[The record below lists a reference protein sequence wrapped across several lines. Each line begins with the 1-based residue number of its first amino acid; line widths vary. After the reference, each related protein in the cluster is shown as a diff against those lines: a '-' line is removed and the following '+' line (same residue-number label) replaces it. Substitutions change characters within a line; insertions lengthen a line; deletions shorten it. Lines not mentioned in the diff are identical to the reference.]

1 LAILEYNLRAVGEA
15 DIARSLAVVER
26 RFVAHAAKIN
36 RTLAIGGGS
45 IRSRAATASAA
56 VSETEKTARA
66 TKAKFDDAQRKIFE
80 STKRYETS
88 AHRLRLRHVETEQ
101 REKLNK
107 LRAFNRAAVR
117 EQEAA
122 RGSFKRA
129 MGGGA
134 MSGVGALGS
143 VGKAGLATLGVG
155 GSVLAAS
162 AVHETFKL
170 DEQIRRFVVAG
181 RDSGSVGQDPEAI
194 RRKVTAT
201 GLARGID
208 PAAVMAG
215 VAQFQTVTG
224 RGDVGMQMAD
234 TFATFGQA
242 TGGDPAEI
250 ADAAASLFQN
260 LKIQDID
267 ALTEALA
274 KLTFQGKK
282 GSFEFKDLAAQ
293 LPRVTAGLAGRGI
306 GGGAEGVSKMGAAL
320 QIVQRGTGDAAVTS
334 TAIDAVFRQMVAKAK
349 EIQSGAAFGGK
360 KTNIF
365 EGGKATNAMRGDID
379 VLIADVLKA
388 SGGDAIKLQKIFGD
402 EGMKG
407 MNPFISEFRGAG
419 GGDAGHAAVL
429 KMFAE
434 FADVTGNYKE
444 IQRDAADVQKATSIQ
459 FQIAMM
465 ELKQVMVDELVPA
478 AKEFAPRVRDLGPP
492 LRVLASN
499 ALQAAKAFGE
509 NPAAGIGAIL
519 AGGIAMEL
527 GKAQLAQLVTTG
539 IVSPLGVAGLAI
551 TAFAGS
557 ALAAKAYID
566 GKYAE
571 AQQKVEDA
579 AKSGE
584 EINAKAEAE
593 IASTGR
599 ISPETRAQLDALDAT
614 QRATRDKSSAV
625 FKEGFGDTAGR
636 AFNQFFTDD
645 PRNLDE
651 KARLETAG
659 GNEKYT
665 DSVIKTRRLQ
675 AADDAAK
682 QFGAKDF
689 KAAEVGAAI
698 GAAAVEAIQKT
709 SLNRT
714 NSPSPVK
721 G

>member
-1 LAILEYNLRAVGEA
+1 VGEA

-36 RTLAIGGGS
+36 RTLAVGGGS
-45 IRSRAATASAA
+45 IRSRVSSAGGA
-56 VSETEKTARA
+56 VQEAEKTARA
-66 TKAKFDDAQRKIFE
+66 TKAKFDDAQRKVYE
-80 STKRYETS
+80 ATKRYDVAT
-88 AHRLRLRHVETEQ
+88 HRQKLRFAETEQ
-101 REKLNK
+101 RDKLNK
-107 LRAFNRAAVR
+107 LRSANRAAVR

-134 MSGVGALGS
+134 MRGAGALGA
-143 VGKAGLATLGVG
+143 VGKAGMATLGVG
-155 GSVLAAS
+155 GAMVAGA

-181 RDSGSVGQDPEAI
+181 RDSGTAGFDPEQI
-194 RRKVTAT
+194 RRKVTST
-201 GLARGID
+201 GLAKGID

-215 VAQFQTVTG
+215 VSQFQTVTG
-224 RGDVGMQMAD
+224 RGDIGLGMAD
-234 TFATFGQA
+234 RFATFAQG
-242 TGGDPAEI
+242 TGSDPAEI

-274 KLTFQGKK
+274 KLAFQGKK

-306 GGGAEGVSKMGAAL
+306 GGGASGVAKMGAAL

-334 TAIDAVFRQMVAKAK
+334 TAIDAVFRQMVAKAND
-349 EIQSGAAFGGK
+349 IQTGKAFGGK
-360 KTNIF
+360 KTEVF
-365 EGGKATNAMRGDID
+365 EGGKATNALRGDID
-379 VLIADVLKA
+379 VLIADVLKS
-388 SGGDAIKLQKIFGD
+388 SGGNAIQLQKIFGD

-407 MNPFISEFRGAG
+407 MNPFISEFRSAG
-419 GGDAGHAAVL
+419 GGDAGHAAVI
-429 KMFAE
+429 KMFKDFE
-434 FADVTGNYKE
+434 EVTGNYKE
-444 IQRDAADVQKATSIQ
+444 IQRDASDVQKATSIQ
-459 FQIAMM
+459 LEVAMM
-465 ELKQVMVDELVPA
+465 ELKQVMAEELVPA
-478 AKEFAPRVRDLGPP
+478 AKEFAPRMRDLGPP

-499 ALQAAKAFGE
+499 ALAAAKAFGE
-509 NPAAGIGAIL
+509 NPAAGIGAVL
-519 AGGIAMEL
+519 AAGIALEL

-539 IVSPLGVAGLAI
+539 IVSPFGMAGLA
-551 TAFAGS
+551 AVGLAGS
-557 ALAAKAYID
+557 FLAAKAYVD
-566 GKYAE
+566 GLYAK
-571 AQQKVEDA
+571 ATQSVEDA
-579 AKSGE
+579 AKSGD
-584 EINAKAEAE
+584 EINAKADAE
-593 IASTGR
+593 LAATGR

-614 QRATRDKSSAV
+614 QRETRDKSGAV
-625 FKEGFGDTAGR
+625 MKEGFGDTAGR

-645 PRNLDE
+645 PKNLDE

-665 DSVIKTRRLQ
+665 DSVIKTRQLK

-689 KAAEVGAAI
+689 KAEEVGKAI
-698 GAAAVEAIQKT
+698 GAAAVEAIKKT
-709 SLNRT
+709 SLNTT

-721 G
+721 T